1 MCFALA
7 ADFPVMWVAMGCAGG
22 LGTMVCPLSSSV
34 LDTGVLAG

>member
-7 ADFPVMWVAMGCAGG
+7 ADVPVMWVAMGCARG